1 MLLKRKRFS
10 SLGFYRERGTL
21 FFGLSQHKM
30 LPPKSFANKRRL
42 LEFEC
47 SMKVI
52 NLGTP
57 LRAAE
62 IIDELGKKRLAYA
75 DVRFQNVHLKKIN
88 DLIGRRVFTKNDLFM
103 DAGGLWD
110 ILQEEDGTI
119 GRYHHHHGLSPT
131 FIISALSSLQDP
143 ELVILECQTHRY
155 IVVTLSVDGKVVLA
169 VIETDAPLRN
179 NRNANINK
187 LVTLYEKNDFP
198 DYLRRI
204 KKRTEAR
211 ISYKK

>member
-1 MLLKRKRFS
+1 M
-10 SLGFYRERGTL
+10 
-21 FFGLSQHKM
+21 H
-30 LPPKSFANKRRL
+30 RL
-42 LEFEC
+42 AEI
-47 SMKVI
+47 SR
-52 NLGTP
+52 TP

-155 IVVTLSVDGKVVLA
+155 IVVTLSVDGKAVLA

-211 ISYKK
+211 ILYKK